1 MRRTLIDNGA
11 RKALAVLA
19 SAALV
24 AGLVPAAAFGE
35 AGGGSSVADAASN
48 ACLAELGTQ
57 VGEGSSDAPGEGS
70 DASGAG
76 SVSGSEAGNASAM
89 GNENGAPGGSN
100 ASDGSDNEGNPSS
113 SDAGDPSNSNS
124 DNTARDDV
132 NAGSTSGGSAGAP
145 DTGDAPSAPE
155 PPAPETF
162 TDVEPGSW
170 YEPGVLFCQQK
181 KIMRGIAGTTLFG
194 VGQSLTRAQMA
205 VMMWRYADPEAAA
218 SYLSDADNETG
229 MDDVESRTWYTA
241 AANWSVENKVING
254 FPQDDG
260 TFAFEPDV
268 PVTLDQFCTII
279 ANFNHVGPNYGTASL
294 TRFSDSESVPQ
305 WAARG
310 LAWCA
315 DKGLVS
321 GYDRGGGIFE
331 LCSTAELPRERA
343 ATVFMRGYDVG
354 VFDDGSAPLV
364 SPCEDLG
371 LSGYWFI
378 RSASASSLSVGAR
391 SDGDVQLASA
401 NFSLSQT
408 FTFSYDNGYYHIIYA
423 ETGLALETAPGIA
436 NSPSDVSLG
445 AVVSQSKRQ
454 QWSAVRTESGALRFC
469 NLATGY
475 WLAPQDLTMGS
486 SLQAV
491 ESPEEDASSFVLVE
505 QQDLLS
511 EGLFTISP
519 KGDSSKHLDVVDAS
533 VDDGANVQ
541 IWHDNGSLAQ
551 KWYVKRASGKVN
563 TYTLQAACSGK
574 QLAADSNGNA
584 VQRTA
589 DGSSEQLWRA
599 DFSGGFVV
607 FTNLGTGR
615 VLDLADGCTDAGTNV
630 QTYAANGMDAQRFSL
645 RETQPLPEGLYTIC
659 LAGTDQV
666 IDLRDE
672 SQKSNA
678 NIQTW
683 ISNGTGAQIWNIEHN
698 QDGSYTFTNCGSKM
712 AIDICDGIM
721 AAGTN
726 VQQHEVNGSQ
736 AQKWRAIYN
745 GDGTFS
751 LVPFA
756 SGSVALGT
764 TGASGGSNVELVS
777 RDAAARL
784 TFQMATLPGKV
795 GYQNPAGY
803 YQVSSR
809 SVTLPDYA
817 SGYFTYVTPSQIAPD
832 ATREDC
838 INAFINRAYDYIGTA
853 YRWNYSMEPGVGVDC
868 IGLVYQ
874 CLYATGMDLGEFNP
888 YDHYA
893 TGADGWHSHD
903 ANNMWDYGDV
913 LHLPLSMR
921 QRGDVISWE
930 GHVAIY
936 LGNDMIIDAY
946 GPVDVHSMWSRG
958 VPRGVLRFYQ

>member
-1 MRRTLIDNGA
+1 MRHNLVDNCA
-11 RKALAVLA
+11 RRALAIFA

-24 AGLVPAAAFGE
+24 AGLVPVAAFGE
-35 AGGGSSVADAASN
+35 VGGGPSVADA
-48 ACLAELGTQ
+48 
-57 VGEGSSDAPGEGS
+57 SSDARLVEQGAQTGAGSANVPSEGG
-70 DASGAG
+70 DTSGAG
-76 SVSGSEAGNASAM
+76 SVSGPGVHNSSASGSESDAPSELSAPSGSDTFGGGNNAGSPSSPDV
-89 GNENGAPGGSN
+89 GNLSGSSPDSTPGGS
-100 ASDGSDNEGNPSS
+100 SS
-113 SDAGDPSNSNS
+113 
-124 DNTARDDV
+124 
-132 NAGSTSGGSAGAP
+132 AP

-155 PPAPETF
+155 PSAPETF

-181 KIMRGIAGTTLFG
+181 KIMTGIAGTTLFG
-194 VGQSLTRAQMA
+194 VGQSLSRAQMA
-205 VMMWRYADPEAAA
+205 VMMWRYADPEAASA
-218 SYLSDADNETG
+218 YLGDADNETG

-241 AANWSVENKVING
+241 AANWAVENKVING

-260 TFAFEPDV
+260 SFAFKPDV
-268 PVTLDQFCTII
+268 SVTLDQFCTII
-279 ANFNHVGPNYGTASL
+279 ANFNHVDPRYGTASL
-294 TRFSDSESVPQ
+294 SRFSDSEGVPQ
-305 WAARG
+305 WAACG
-310 LAWCA
+310 LAWCV

-331 LCSTAELPRERA
+331 LCPTVELPRERA

-371 LSGYWFI
+371 LSRYWFI
-378 RSASASSLSVGAR
+378 RSASVSSLSIEAR
-391 SDGDVQLASA
+391 SEGDVRLASA
-401 NFSLSQT
+401 NLSLSQT
-408 FTFSYDNGYYHIIYA
+408 FTFSYENGYYHIIYV

-436 NSPSDVSLG
+436 SSPSDVSFG
-445 AVVSQSKRQ
+445 AAVSQSKRQ

-475 WLAPQDLTMGS
+475 WLASQDPSMGS
-486 SLQAV
+486 PLQAV
-491 ESPEEDASSFVLVE
+491 ESPEEDVSSFVLVE

-519 KGDSSKHLDVVDAS
+519 KGDFSKHLDVVDAS

-541 IWHDNGSLAQ
+541 IWYDNGLLAQ

-574 QLAADSNGNA
+574 HLATDSNGNA

-607 FTNLGTGR
+607 FTNVGTGR
-615 VLDLADGCTDAGTNV
+615 ALDLADGCTDAGTNV
-630 QTYAANGMDAQRFSL
+630 QTYAANGTDAQRFSL

-712 AIDICDGIM
+712 AIDIFDGIM
-721 AAGTN
+721 AVGTN

-764 TGASGGSNVELVS
+764 TGTSGGSNVELVS
-777 RDAAARL
+777 RGAAARL
-784 TFQMATLPGKV
+784 TFQMATLPAKV

-838 INAFINRAYDYIGTA
+838 IDAFINRAYDYIGTA